1 MEPAVQTVQHK
12 LSSVEALTEALSGT
26 PWAVDF
32 RQLNRGCN
40 PASIKAVGTGN
51 TMLLRLDMDNQV
63 HQLATPAPE
72 MMHFAIPAK
81 PQPDVRFGRRLSDSD
96 TLLRIDPDIG
106 VNAVNAPDFG
116 LYTLSVEKNRV
127 SDILGSVG
135 VELGFEGFGP
145 AGAHRK
151 LPSPV
156 VSSLRRS
163 AAQLLDVALE
173 QSTADSKG
181 LVSALETDLVLMFA
195 SGFVAGEAIPYV
207 SRSNRSRA
215 LKRALAYIH
224 NHATEL
230 ISIDTLCKET
240 ATSLSTLQRVFREHF
255 GVSPKQ
261 YLTAIRL
268 SGVRRALIDPEESR
282 NISDIASEWGFW
294 HMSKFTAD
302 YKRHFGEC
310 PSATRVS
317 A

>member
-1 MEPAVQTVQHK
+1 MQTAGHE
-12 LSSVEALTEALSGT
+12 LSSVEALTDALSGT

-32 RQLNRGCN
+32 RQLNRGCK
-40 PASIKAVGTGN
+40 PASIRAAGTAN
-51 TMLLRLDMDNQV
+51 TTLLRLDMDNQV
-63 HQLATPAPE
+63 HQLATPVPE

-81 PQPDVRFGRRLSDSD
+81 PQADVRFGRRVSDSD
-96 TLLRIDPDIG
+96 TLLLIDPEIG

-116 LYTLSVEKNRV
+116 LYTLSVEKNRLNEL
-127 SDILGSVG
+127 LGSVG
-135 VELGFEGFGP
+135 VELGFEGSGP

-151 LPSPV
+151 LPVPF
-156 VSSLRRS
+156 VSSLRSS
-163 AAQLLDVALE
+163 AAQLLDAALE
-173 QSTADSKG
+173 HPTGDSKG
-181 LVSALETDLVLMFA
+181 LVSALETDLTLMFA
-195 SGFVAGEAIPYV
+195 SGFVEGEAIPYV

-224 NHATEL
+224 THGKEV

-268 SGVRRALIDPEESR
+268 SGVRRALLDDEESR

-310 PSATRVS
+310 PSVTRTS
-317 A
+317 N